1 MEARAKAHAVEA
13 RAKVD
18 AEATAV
24 RTQAEAV
31 AEEVA
36 RTSPRDRDAVGFE
49 VLDEVAGE
57 REHRAGDRVLPQP
70 RVPTLEAARH
80 QIGERQRLGHAVPL
94 GRRVLSAKLLAWG
107 GRYGTLNV
115 SVVLIEC
122 VTLDTREL
130 RSDI

>member
-1 MEARAKAHAVEA
+1 MEA

-80 QIGERQRLGHAVPL
+80 QIGQRQRLGHAVATDGACYRPNF
-94 GRRVLSAKLLAWG
+94 GRG
-107 GRYGTLNV
+107 EEGTEHM
-115 SVVLIEC
+115 I
-122 VTLDTREL
+122 
-130 RSDI
+130 

>member
-57 REHRAGDRVLPQP
+57 REHRAGDRVLPQA
-70 RVPTLEAARH
+70 RVPPLEAARR
-80 QIGERQRLGHAVPL
+80 QLGKRERLEYAIGRARALG
-94 GRRVLSAKLLAWG
+94 
-107 GRYGTLNV
+107 
-115 SVVLIEC
+115 
-122 VTLDTREL
+122 
-130 RSDI
+130 